1 MSNQKYSKVLIIPD
15 VHGRP
20 FWHYAKDHVDEYDKI
35 IFLGDYLDPY
45 SYEGITEERAL
56 DEFKD
61 IIQFKKDNMD
71 KVELLIGNHDESYI
85 WLTPGY
91 HDRHD
96 YEREE
101 EINKLFNDNY
111 KLFRTAYLID
121 KYLFSHAGIY
131 QEWLDTIHLKLEDIL
146 NSDISFWN
154 GKFQFL
160 DYVSYNRGGRDNVS
174 SCVWADINDLQDIN
188 LVKGYYHI
196 FGHTQMVS
204 KPLIN
209 NLDEWA
215 CLDVRKPFV
224 LDLETNKIEEIN
236 D

>member
-1 MSNQKYSKVLIIPD
+1 MKYSKVLIIPD

-20 FWHYAKDHVDEYDKI
+20 FWHYARDYIDEYDKI

-45 SYEGITEERAL
+45 SYEGITEEQAL

-61 IIQFKKDNMD
+61 IIQFKKNNMD

-91 HDRHD
+91 HCRHD
-96 YEREE
+96 YKRED
-101 EINKLFNDNY
+101 EIHKLFNDNY
-111 KLFRTAYLID
+111 KLFKTAHVID

-131 QEWLDTIHLKLEDIL
+131 QEWLDTIHLELGDFL
-146 NSDISFWN
+146 YSDISFWN
-154 GKFQFL
+154 GKSQFL
-160 DYVSYNRGGRDNVS
+160 DYVSSARGGRDEIS
-174 SCVWADINDLQDIN
+174 SCVWADIGDMYVNT
-188 LVKGYYHI
+188 LVKDYYHI
-196 FGHTQMVS
+196 FGHTQLRDN
-204 KPLIN
+204 PIIGTN
-209 NLDEWA
+209 FA

-224 LDLETNKIEEIN
+224 LNLETNEIEEIN